1 MCRFA
6 EPVQLSVH
14 GLRSE
19 ETDSLTDPTLLAEIL
34 EAREELEEA
43 ASHDE
48 VDDIRKANHGER
60 TCHTLAD
67 VVEKVEETIAAIKA
81 AFSSEPPDFEGARTL
96 AIQLK
101 YWLGLEAA
109 AKEWTPK

>member
-1 MCRFA
+1 MVSSHSTGSA
-6 EPVQLSVH
+6 
-14 GLRSE
+14 
-19 ETDSLTDPTLLAEIL
+19 D
-34 EAREELEEA
+34 A
-43 ASHDE
+43 A
-48 VDDIRKANHGER
+48 
-60 TCHTLAD
+60 
-67 VVEKVEETIAAIKA
+67 EKVEETIAAIKE